1 MLKRVSQLEKN
12 VNDDHEQRIADLEA
26 QIKSLKDIMTGGGD
40 DAEASEVPADSKQLA
55 QRIKYLADQLN

>member
-12 VNDDHEQRIADLEA
+12 VNDDHEMRIAALEA
-26 QIKSLKDIMTGGGD
+26 QITSLKNIMTGGGD
-40 DAEASEVPADSKQLA
+40 DTENEVPADSKQLA